1 MIFDSSLWVKESV
14 AVLVSPLASLYAI
27 LLVCV
32 YFASVFTELAACIP
46 EQKVKIIKIY
56 FSDIIFQLTDLNCN
70 PIVIVIVVYYGG
82 IGIQTH
88 NLQL

>member
-1 MIFDSSLWVKESV
+1 M
-14 AVLVSPLASLYAI
+14 AALVSPLASLYAI

-46 EQKVKIIKIY
+46 EQKVKLIKRY
-56 FSDIIFQLTDLNCN
+56 VSDIIFQLSELNCN
-70 PIVIVIVVYYGG
+70 PIVIVVYYGG
-82 IGIQTH
+82 IGIQAH